1 MHELNTKP
9 QELQILY
16 YTMYIRTLF
25 TLCIQG
31 IVNTRSSNIFAQA
44 SFSAP
49 VFEVARSV
57 IGLFEEGKLK
67 GQKEIRELATQAE
80 MYVAM

>member
-1 MHELNTKP
+1 MHTSSFDLDHNHTTNC
-9 QELQILY
+9 I
-16 YTMYIRTLF
+16 TT
-25 TLCIQG
+25 CIQG

-57 IGLFEEGKLK
+57 IALFEEGKLK
-67 GQKEIRELATQAE
+67 GQKETRELTT
-80 MYVAM
+80 